1 MFAAE
6 QILNSL
12 TYEEIYY
19 TLRSIV
25 DEDCYL
31 NDYLNNQLV
40 EEFLYLLE
48 MYDIIMIASDDRI
61 LLTRKG
67 ESLLQFVSSSV
78 ELEKKSTK
86 VKKNKKL

>member
-31 NDYLNNQLV
+31 NDFLNDHLV